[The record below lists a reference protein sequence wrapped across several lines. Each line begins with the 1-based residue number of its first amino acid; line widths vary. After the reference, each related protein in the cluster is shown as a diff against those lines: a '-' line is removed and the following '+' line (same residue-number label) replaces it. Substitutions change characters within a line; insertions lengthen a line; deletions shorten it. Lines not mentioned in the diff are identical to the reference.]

1 MFSTTAKHKTTSK
14 NIMMKKQSE
23 VTVTKNYL
31 GINLT
36 RNVRSVVQTI
46 LKDINKWRHQRALG

>member
-1 MFSTTAKHKTTSK
+1 
-14 NIMMKKQSE
+14 MMKKQSE